1 MLICVFTG
9 FVSGLPLYILIQLV
23 PAWLRVEGVGLA
35 EIGLFALIGFPYT
48 WKWIWA
54 PLFDRYTLPFL
65 GRRRGWLFVVQ
76 LALIVSIVALGQ
88 WRPVDQLLAVAVM
101 ATIVAVFSAT
111 QDIVI
116 DAFRRELLASEAELG
131 LGNSIHTQAY
141 RLSSFIPGSLGLVLA
156 GGILPWEDVFTIM
169 ALFMSVGLVVTLL
182 ISEALSDPKPPET
195 LRQAVSEPFVEFFG
209 RQGTSRALLV
219 LLFMLL
225 YKLGDSMATA
235 LSTPFYIDLG
245 FELTEIGIIAKNAA
259 IWPSIVGGILGG
271 LLIVKIGIN
280 RALWLFGV
288 VQLATILGFAWLS
301 QVGDD
306 RLTLALVIG
315 MEYLGVGLGTAA
327 FVAFIARETNPAMAA
342 TQFALFTALTAIPR
356 TFASAATGVLV
367 ESIGW
372 TDFFFVCTALAV
384 PGMVLLH
391 WVAPFSVRGS
401 SESASGSRGRE

>member
-65 GRRRGWLFVVQ
+65 GRRCGWLFVVQ
-76 LALIVSIVALGQ
+76 LALIASIVALGQ

-182 ISEALSDPKPPET
+182 ISEALNDPKPPET
-195 LRQAVSEPFVEFFG
+195 LRQAVSEPFIEFFG
-209 RQGTSRALLV
+209 RQGTSRAI
-219 LLFMLL
+219 LFPFSRCILMRPPVADRHCS
-225 YKLGDSMATA
+225 KLAH
-235 LSTPFYIDLG
+235 I
-245 FELTEIGIIAKNAA
+245 
-259 IWPSIVGGILGG
+259 
-271 LLIVKIGIN
+271 KIGQSKI
-280 RALWLFGV
+280 RFV
-288 VQLATILGFAWLS
+288 VCLS
-301 QVGDD
+301 HICARQHPWI
-306 RLTLALVIG
+306 RQSNTLTNVK
-315 MEYLGVGLGTAA
+315 
-327 FVAFIARETNPAMAA
+327 P
-342 TQFALFTALTAIPR
+342 
-356 TFASAATGVLV
+356 
-367 ESIGW
+367 
-372 TDFFFVCTALAV
+372 C
-384 PGMVLLH
+384 
-391 WVAPFSVRGS
+391 
-401 SESASGSRGRE
+401 